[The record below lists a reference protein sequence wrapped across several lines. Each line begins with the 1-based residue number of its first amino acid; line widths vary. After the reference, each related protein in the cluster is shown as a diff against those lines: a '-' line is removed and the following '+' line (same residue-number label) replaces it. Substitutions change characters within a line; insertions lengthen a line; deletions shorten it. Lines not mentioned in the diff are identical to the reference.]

1 MMKKRFRKIIAL
13 IMTAIIAVSCFCAC
27 GNDSAI
33 DEEIDTS
40 PLPAGMTFSDVCG
53 LLYINGKQVVL
64 PCGYDDIVALD
75 DTIYRD
81 PRYGVLIRVTN
92 DEDCTIMYQSGKDGK
107 TDKARFESVSIMA
120 QDDTFAT
127 EVLSIDGTIKFGED
141 LSKIKELLGEPT
153 TDTHGIYVNS
163 DTFLWYAFK
172 ERDSLIRMHF
182 TADDNGKLNGVM
194 MLRTDW
200 YKL

>member
-1 MMKKRFRKIIAL
+1 
-13 IMTAIIAVSCFCAC
+13 MTAVIAVSCFCAC
-27 GNDSAI
+27 GNGSAI

-64 PCGYDDIVALD
+64 PCSCDDIVALD

-81 PRYGVLIRVTN
+81 PRSGSLIRVTN
-92 DEDCTIMYQSGKDGK
+92 DEDCTIMYQSDKNGK
-107 TDKARFESVSIMA
+107 TDKARFESVGIMVRY
-120 QDDTFAT
+120 DSFET
-127 EVLSIDGTIKFGED
+127 EVLSINVTIRFGEK

-172 ERDSLIRMHF
+172 EKDSLIRMHF
-182 TADDNGKLNGVM
+182 TADDNGRLNGVM